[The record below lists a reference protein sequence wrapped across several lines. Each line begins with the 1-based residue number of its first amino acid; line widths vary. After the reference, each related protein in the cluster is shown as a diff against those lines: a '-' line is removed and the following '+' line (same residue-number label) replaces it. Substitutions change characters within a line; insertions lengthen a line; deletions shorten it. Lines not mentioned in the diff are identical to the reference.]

1 MVYGTYNE
9 LVTGAY
15 KPTYNWGPHIAV
27 MVDFPLGPP
36 PPSGAGGGSGRH
48 FFHADLLRGAA
59 RSGDKGGKSGINL
72 GKPWEKPINQG
83 IWLVVEPPTPL
94 NNMKVS
100 WDDDIPN
107 I

>member
-72 GKPWEKPINQG
+72 GKPWENLGKNQSTRVSG
-83 IWLVVEPPTPL
+83 WWLSHLPL
-94 NNMKVS
+94 
-100 WDDDIPN
+100 
-107 I
+107 